1 MEYLRRD
8 ALLAARRVD
17 HVASLRIEPC
27 CFEQPAADT
36 AEVWLSLSVV
46 ELAYM
51 GITGVSVGPV
61 LAYGPPRT
69 ADPLLREFGDLGA
82 CAIDT
87 ASAENAVITR
97 IHPSCEIDA
106 TDAELLS
113 LQLSRR
119 YMNADQYFRLKQF
132 SYYPRDY
139 GRDDFD
145 HDVTHSDLAELPFRI
160 RDDGLTFNELGTR

>member
-1 MEYLRRD
+1 M
-8 ALLAARRVD
+8 
-17 HVASLRIEPC
+17 
-27 CFEQPAADT
+27 
-36 AEVWLSLSVV
+36 
-46 ELAYM
+46 
-51 GITGVSVGPV
+51 
-61 LAYGPPRT
+61 
-69 ADPLLREFGDLGA
+69 
-82 CAIDT
+82 
-87 ASAENAVITR
+87 ITR